1 MQASLPLVRQ
11 GLRLV
16 IDDFGTGYSSLSR
29 LYNLPVQVLKL
40 DRSLLKN
47 VHWTGLPLHADPQSD
62 EEAAQ
67 RSFPHQAAGALVR
80 GIIRLAREAGLQV
93 VVEGVETVDQLEQLQ
108 RWQPDFIQ
116 GYLMSRPA
124 PAQDIE
130 AVLNELMDDD
140 PD

>member
-1 MQASLPLVRQ
+1 M
-11 GLRLV
+11 
-16 IDDFGTGYSSLSR
+16 
-29 LYNLPVQVLKL
+29 
-40 DRSLLKN
+40 
-47 VHWTGLPLHADPQSD
+47 
-62 EEAAQ
+62 
-67 RSFPHQAAGALVR
+67 R

-124 PAQDIE
+124 PAHEIE

-140 PD
+140 LD